1 MASAMIE
8 RAELPV
14 HRNRTLKGSAMSALC
29 LAASRTRLRHGLRGS
44 LRLTAHLFV
53 RDARATLSGAVA
65 ILRALAR
72 GEERFP
78 GDAGRIV
85 DPRFFGLGIT
95 TGRLPLLDDLATGL
109 AQARIDVAQFVLAF
123 DLDAEMIEP
132 RPFAAR
138 RDREIHSRVVQH
150 PFGIVDLDH
159 AGLGGEE

>member
-72 GEERFP
+72 GEEGFP

-85 DPRFFGLGIT
+85 DPRLFGLGIA
-95 TGRLPLLDDLATGL
+95 TGRLPLLDDRATGL
-109 AQARIDVAQFVLAF
+109 AQARIDFLQFVPALN
-123 DLDAEMIEP
+123 LNAEMIEA
-132 RPFAAR
+132 RLLAAC
-138 RDREIHSRVVQH
+138 RDREIYARIIEH
-150 PFGIVDLDH
+150 PFGIVRLDH
-159 AGLGGEE
+159 GRLG